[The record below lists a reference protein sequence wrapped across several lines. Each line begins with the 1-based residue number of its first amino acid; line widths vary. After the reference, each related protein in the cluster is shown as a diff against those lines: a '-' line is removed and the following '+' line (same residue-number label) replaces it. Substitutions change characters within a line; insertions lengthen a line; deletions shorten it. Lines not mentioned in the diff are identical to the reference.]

1 MRLMIKFM
9 RLVEAVGK
17 RLDNIL
23 KERKMKQNHLA
34 TLGGIPRSTISII
47 IGVKRKEVKLG
58 TIYQIC
64 DTLKIPLKEFFDD
77 PIFNEVT
84 D

>member
-1 MRLMIKFM
+1 MK
-9 RLVEAVGK
+9 LVEAVGK

-64 DTLKIPLKEFFDD
+64 DTLQMSLKEFFDD